1 MTTIPVRSVRND
13 SADVLQL
20 VGRGE
25 RLTVTR
31 DGTSVAVLGPVPRR
45 PLGPSALVERFR
57 ALPPVDG
64 AVLRRDIDE
73 LIDPSL

>member
-1 MTTIPVRSVRND
+1 MTSIPVRSLRNE
-13 SADVLQL
+13 SADVLQR

-25 RLTVTR
+25 RVTVTK
-31 DGTSVAVLGPVPRR
+31 DGTPVAVLSPVPRP

-57 ALPPVDG
+57 SLPPVDAAG
-64 AVLRRDIDE
+64 LRRDIDD